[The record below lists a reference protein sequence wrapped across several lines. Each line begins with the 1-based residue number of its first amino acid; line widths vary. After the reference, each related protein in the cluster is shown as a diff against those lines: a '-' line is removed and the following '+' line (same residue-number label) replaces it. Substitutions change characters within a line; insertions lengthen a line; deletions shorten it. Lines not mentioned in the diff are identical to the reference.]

1 MRVGEAIDPNDL
13 IPIARGLSRL
23 RSRFSFGSCCTRRG
37 HVPPLARPHELTFE
51 RWNALQNAA
60 VQEA

>member
-23 RSRFSFGSCCTRRG
+23 RSRFSFGSSCTRRVMFP
-37 HVPPLARPHELTFE
+37 HWRRPHELTFE